1 MCERACAEVDA
12 VAPGKVYVGLLGE
25 GGEDYYGSVCLFC
38 FFCFVFGRGRKG
50 GDEVSGGEREDDG
63 ISGCRCVSFGL
74 AVTSCFHT
82 IINTAHPLTT
92 ASTAGGEEERKKT
105 YTRIHIVLFFFFFF
119 LCNID
124 M

>member
-38 FFCFVFGRGRKG
+38 FLFLEEG
-50 GDEVSGGEREDDG
+50 GKVGMRYLGGGDDG

-92 ASTAGGEEERKKT
+92 ASTAGGEERKKN
-105 YTRIHIVLFFFFFF
+105 IHKNTHCSLFFFFFF
-119 LCNID
+119 NVT
-124 M
+124 

>member
-12 VAPGKVYVGLLGE
+12 VTPGKVYIGLLGE

-38 FFCFVFGRGRKG
+38 FLFLEEGGKVGMRYLG
-50 GDEVSGGEREDDG
+50 GDDG
-63 ISGCRCVSFGL
+63 ISISGCRCVSFGL

-92 ASTAGGEEERKKT
+92 ASTAGGGKREKKT
-105 YTRIHIVLFFFFFF
+105 YTRIHIVLFFFSFF
-119 LCNID
+119 
-124 M
+124 